1 MLNVKCFK
9 IVIIKN
15 EFERYLLIKLFL
27 IKLGLF
33 NEAED
38 IKNIMYES
46 FKENTSFI
54 NKKIL
59 NFIKNSILLN
69 PNYSDNILS
78 EEEAE
83 IDKEEKKSEEENN
96 NKEERDSKKNKTKKK
111 DEKKMILK
119 NKEKQL
125 EEIFKKIELRHK
137 EILKQKPYYI
147 CEPTLTINALIK
159 DFIPP

>member
-1 MLNVKCFK
+1 MNLKDTS
-9 IVIIKN
+9 
-15 EFERYLLIKLFL
+15 YLLIKLFF

-46 FKENTSFI
+46 YKENTSSI

-69 PNYSDNILS
+69 PNYFDNILS

-96 NKEERDSKKNKTKKK
+96 NKEERDSKKNKPKKK
-111 DEKKMILK
+111 DESSKIEDEMKKMILK

-147 CEPTLTINALIK
+147 CEPTLTINTLIK